1 MLSHYAC
8 SPIKKLSEKYG
19 FSMSMEKKTNKK
31 SQRRH
36 VKRFRAC
43 TAVLIVLKLL
53 LLMSSPFSVRAQAQE
68 NGFVPKETIEI
79 PSSWNPV
86 GSGARA
92 LGMGG
97 AFIAVADDAT
107 AASWNPGGLIQLE
120 KPEISVVGS
129 YFYRREENTFGTN
142 PEASGT
148 QSVSFSDLN
157 YLSLAYPF
165 SIFNRNMV
173 IALTYQNLFDFN
185 REAKF
190 TLTEIDVGEIAT
202 VSYDSNIDICHEG
215 NLSAV
220 GFSYSLSLTH
230 KLSFGFTL
238 NFWEDWLGN
247 HAWNETTRQLSTGVL
262 DFGGFFQQGFR
273 SQIEE
278 KKEFSFSGL
287 NANLGFLWRIT
298 DNLTMGGV
306 LKTPFTADLDIKTES
321 KILVQLGDVPVDPEL
336 STTYEDADLDMPL
349 SYGIGLSYRFSDA
362 FTVDADV
369 YRTEWDDFL
378 LKRASGN
385 ISPITG
391 LPEGESDIDPTTQ
404 VRLGLEYLFIQ
415 PPYVIPLRGGVFYD
429 PAPAE
434 GSPDDFYGVSLGS
447 GIVWKRIV
455 FDIAYQFRWGNNVNA
470 ALHRDRDFSSDLQ
483 EHSVYYSLILH
494 F

>member
-1 MLSHYAC
+1 
-8 SPIKKLSEKYG
+8 
-19 FSMSMEKKTNKK
+19 ME
-31 SQRRH
+31 
-36 VKRFRAC
+36 
-43 TAVLIVLKLL
+43 VLLVLKLL
-53 LLMSSPFSVRAQAQE
+53 LLMSLPFPEKTQAQD
-68 NGFVPKETIEI
+68 NGFISRETIEI
-79 PSSWNPV
+79 QSSWNPV

-120 KPEISVVGS
+120 KPEISIVGS
-129 YFYRREENTFGTN
+129 YSHRREDNTFRTN

-148 QSVSFSDLN
+148 QTDSFSDLN
-157 YLSLAYPF
+157 YLSLVYPF

-173 IALTYQNLFDFN
+173 LALTYQNLFDFN

-190 TLTEIDVGEIAT
+190 TLSQISEVSSAT
-202 VSYDSNIDICHEG
+202 VSLDRNIDICHEG
-215 NLSAV
+215 NLSAI
-220 GFSYSLSLTH
+220 GFSYSISLTP

-247 HAWNETTRQLSTGVL
+247 HGWDETTRERSNGVL
-262 DFGGFFQQGFR
+262 EFDGFVPQTNFR
-273 SQIEE
+273 TKLEE
-278 KKEFSFSGL
+278 KKEFSFSGF

-306 LKTPFTADLDIKTES
+306 LKTPFTADLDIKTKS
-321 KILVQLGDVPVDPEL
+321 KILVQLGDQPAEKPKR
-336 STTYEDADLDMPL
+336 SKTKEDTDLDMPL
-349 SYGIGLSYRFSDA
+349 SYGIGFSYRFSDA

-369 YRTEWDDFL
+369 YRTEWDDFR

-391 LPEGESDIDPTTQ
+391 LPEGKSDIDPTTQ
-404 VRLGLEYLFIQ
+404 VRLGFEYLFIK

-429 PAPAE
+429 PAPAK

-447 GIVWKRIV
+447 GIAWKHIT
-455 FDIAYQFRWGNNVNA
+455 DISRGRFQGN
-470 ALHRDRDFSSDLQ
+470 Q
-483 EHSVYYSLILH
+483 SL
-494 F
+494 